1 MAITYETTIGALSKE
16 DKALAQLIMPREG
29 FSSSVY
35 SDVDKQGKETA
46 ITAGFGHKLTA
57 EELKK
62 YKLGDEINH
71 LD

>member
-35 SDVDKQGKETA
+35 SDVDSFVTERFNVFETILKEYTKSVDV
-46 ITAGFGHKLTA
+46 IPTTP
-57 EELKK
+57 
-62 YKLGDEINH
+62 
-71 LD
+71 